1 MEDVIKGI
9 DKEEFRNL
17 SSLAKIKSFVIFNK
31 VLQNNGVAIGSSLG
45 PIVFLYFYVKMAWK
59 MLSWTWN
66 SFLK

>member
-17 SSLAKIKSFVIFNK
+17 SSLAKIESFVIFNK

-45 PIVFLYFYVKMAWK
+45 PIVFLYFYVKMA
-59 MLSWTWN
+59 
-66 SFLK
+66 